1 METMKKAFE
10 PKRHSILSNIGF
22 FIRYYRVYRPV
33 VLVCCAAEILI
44 SALLPLFTIYL
55 PKLAIDLVEQS
66 VSVGYAVRVLG
77 IYSLAM
83 MLFCGLN
90 RGINYGKY
98 NLYNEQR
105 GNLMGMLF
113 LKSLRIPYADMESG
127 EMKQLYWKA
136 CDTVQGGDW
145 GASSR
150 MVAETVSI
158 SVNIL
163 SFLLYSTV
171 IGYLS
176 TPMLLILVVLSFI
189 NYAVS
194 MSHIRYEESLWGE
207 RAQANKHYYCVRNV
221 IGNVQ
226 GAKDIRIYGM
236 KKWMVWLRDRAIG
249 GLRRLEEKSRRKNA
263 YYERIGLALAAGRN
277 LGAYVYLLYQVSA
290 GGLSAGEFVLYFGAI
305 TGFSGFINSIMSSL
319 ASLRGAANGID
330 YLRAYLDLPEE
341 NHTDGGRHIEE
352 LETPLQIEFRD
363 VSFAYQSG
371 SEDEDGEEAAQ
382 PSEGREIFRHLNLT
396 IHAGEKLALVGVNG
410 AGKTTLV
417 KLLCGMYEP
426 DEGAI
431 LINGIDR
438 SEYSKDELYRLF
450 SVVFQEPLILPFTI
464 GENLALKRVEHVDE
478 ERAWAALDK
487 AGIGQTLR
495 EKGQHLESYMTKVIA
510 KDGVEFSGGQQQRF
524 LLARAL
530 YKDAPVLILD
540 EPTAALDPIA
550 ESEVYEHYNQFCQG
564 KTAVFISHRLAS
576 TKFSDRIVML
586 ENGRIVETGTHDEL
600 MRAGGAYA
608 KMFEIQSSYYEEA
621 PI

>member
-22 FIRYYRVYRPV
+22 FIRYYRVYQPV
-33 VLVCCAAEILI
+33 VLVCCAAEILLG
-44 SALLPLFTIYL
+44 ALLPLFTIYL

-66 VSVGYAVRVLG
+66 VSVGYAVCVLG

-83 MLFCGLN
+83 MIFSGLN

-98 NLYNEQR
+98 NLYNNER

-113 LKSLRIPYADMESG
+113 LKSLRIPYADVESG

-136 CDTVQGGDW
+136 CDTIQGGDW

-176 TPMLLILVVLSFI
+176 IPMLLILVALSFI

-194 MSHIRYEESLWGE
+194 MSHIRYEESLREE
-207 RAQANKHYYCVRNV
+207 RAQADKRYYCVRNA

-236 KKWMVWLRDRAIG
+236 KKWMIWLRDRAIG
-249 GLRRLEEKSRRKNA
+249 DLRRLEEKSRRKNA
-263 YYERIGLALAAGRN
+263 YYERIGLVLAAGRN
-277 LGAYVYLLYQVSA
+277 LGAYAYLLYQVSA
-290 GGLSAGEFVLYFGAI
+290 GGMSAGEFVLYFGAI

-319 ASLRGAANGID
+319 ASLRGAANGTD

-341 NHTDGGRHIEE
+341 NHTGGSRHIAE

-371 SEDEDGEEAAQ
+371 SEDEEEAAQ

-426 DEGAI
+426 DEGEI

-438 SEYSKDELYRLF
+438 REFPREELYRLF
-450 SVVFQEPLILPFTI
+450 SVVFQEPLILPFTV
-464 GENLALKRVEHVDE
+464 GENLALERVEDVDE
-478 ERAWAALDK
+478 QRAWAALDK

-495 EKGQHLESYMTKVIA
+495 EKGQHLRSYMTKVIA

-550 ESEVYEHYNQFCQG
+550 ESEIYDHYNQFSQG

-586 ENGRIVETGTHDEL
+586 ENGRILEAGTHDEL
-600 MRAGGAYA
+600 MKAGNAYA

-621 PI
+621 RI